1 TVPFPPSFSSVLL
14 LSIPFLVAVSRL
26 ALQSRFQCRPPCE
39 EVHQAGICTLFQ
51 GSYRNLTNGNCSP
64 STSNPWSTPLVL
76 GLKIHFPL
84 DFQVRTCIDL
94 SLVVGYQV
102 LHTVF
107 GSFFLMEQ
115 LRHRCL
121 PAPRNFTTPMT
132 AYHRRRPCIISDN
145 PQRQRGAMVW
155 PLKRNV
161 VNF

>member
-94 SLVVGYQV
+94 SLV
-102 LHTVF
+102 
-107 GSFFLMEQ
+107 